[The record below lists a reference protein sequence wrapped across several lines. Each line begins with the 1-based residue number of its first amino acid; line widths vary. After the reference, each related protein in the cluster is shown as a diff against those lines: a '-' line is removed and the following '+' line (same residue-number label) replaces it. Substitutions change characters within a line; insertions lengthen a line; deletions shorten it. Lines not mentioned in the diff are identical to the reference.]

1 MKNNYLIISV
11 TGSTSRLVCAGAEAM
26 AMHMPTVRLLVIL
39 FNHINHNAYKNQ

>member
-1 MKNNYLIISV
+1 MKKNIFRRA
-11 TGSTSRLVCAGAEAM
+11 GFTSSKMSASAEAM